1 MAHAVLAAVAVVAVR
16 TVLLAI
22 PMAQPRQQPGHAAL
36 AAGHAVPVVLAE
48 LALAAVRAVPVVLA
62 ELALAAVRAV
72 LVVLAELV
80 LAAVRAVPVVL
91 AAVLLAILAAATD
104 PAAPIRGLTVRK
116 ELNCFVEATIRFLLQ
131 LLLACLIA
139 ASALVGG
146 YALAISLRQEPDQAT
161 APVTMTPAPILAEP
175 ARLPH
180 RPTFAPASARLFQQ
194 ARDKKQHLSILIQGL
209 PDNLIASTGIAIL
222 DAELDRTL
230 EWLPLAGLKRSNN
243 GTLEVTAEVFS
254 QTSLHI
260 ALATNEATARR
271 GYFCRLAIAK
281 DHAKDS
287 PIVLAAT
294 VQQVTVQLGK
304 GESILAPDL
313 RLRRLGDNL
322 WRPLSM
328 GARPTPDAN
337 GALTLTLGEGE
348 YELAPWT
355 GDSWQ
360 PLKITVPGPMQLET
374 SLTAPRGG
382 RP

>member
-1 MAHAVLAAVAVVAVR
+1 MHAVLAVVAVVAVR

-48 LALAAVRAVPVVLA
+48 LA
-62 ELALAAVRAV
+62 
-72 LVVLAELV
+72 

-230 EWLPLAGLKRSNN
+230 EWLPLAGLTRSNN

-294 VQQVTVQLGK
+294 VQQVTVQMGK